1 MTLVIAHKFWK
12 AVAVIADCR
21 VSYGPQSS
29 DRDDCLQK
37 IYQISNRLVI
47 GFSGPLLGAYE
58 VLQLVGENVSAYH
71 RQPVAYNLQRDVER
85 WIRYKYRQIEEVHR
99 HKLSFV
105 VATIEPSRERKS
117 RHFKDGQEIPKP
129 AWLPAMAEWNTAA
142 LVPSSSDS
150 RELVLQRKGL
160 PKIIGIKREHREIV
174 EDVLMRF
181 YGFAFD
187 KPDMQMQVVM
197 NTLKFE
203 LLARQAKEVGGLFQC
218 ALLDEHGIHW
228 LGYSAP
234 EVVLQPEE
242 GRFVQ
247 RNIVT
252 GETLPLMTIWEWA
265 REKPEPGDYG
275 TFEDPGLVTVV
286 EKMRA
291 GDSGTRPGPLNAPKS
306 GDQESER
313 GSADR

>member
-1 MTLVIAHKFWK
+1 MTLVIAHKFWR

-47 GFSGPLLGAYE
+47 GFSGPLWGAYE
-58 VLQLVGENVSAYH
+58 VLQLVRENVSAYP

-85 WIRYKYRQIEEVHR
+85 WIRYKYRQLEEVHR
-99 HKLSFV
+99 RNLSFV
-105 VATIEPSRERKS
+105 VATIEPSRERRS
-117 RHFKDGQEIPKP
+117 RYLKDGQEIPKP
-129 AWLPAMAEWNTAA
+129 AWLPGVAEWNTVA
-142 LVPSSSDS
+142 LIPSSSDS

-160 PKIIGIKREHREIV
+160 PKIIGLRREHRQVV
-174 EDVLMRF
+174 EGVLMRF

-187 KPDMQMQVVM
+187 RPARQMQVVM

-203 LLARQAKEVGGLFQC
+203 LLARQAKEIGGLFQC
-218 ALLDEHGIHW
+218 ALLNENGIHW

-242 GRFVQ
+242 GRFIQ

-265 REKPEPGDYG
+265 QERPQPGTFG
-275 TFEDPGLVTVV
+275 TFEDPGLVTAV
-286 EKMRA
+286 ERMRA
-291 GDSGTRPGPLNAPKS
+291 GNSGTQLGPANAPES
-306 GDQESER
+306 GNKGSEPR
-313 GSADR
+313 LTGR